1 MFTDI
6 LVVVSLRVLESH
18 AKTTGGEQEF
28 VFPFRVQ
35 PDWLA
40 FGRAL
45 YLMAIFQPVLESINR
60 ACQKKPSAAVRKTL
74 SAPAPRTSLT
84 AQNTRKKERKK
95 EKKRKEIQRPN
106 DSHSNNHNHSHS
118 LVVAA
123 RTVAV
128 TNLVVWEYRRTWTV
142 R

>member
-6 LVVVSLRVLESH
+6 LVVVSLRVLESR

-40 FGRAL
+40 YGRAL

-84 AQNTRKKERKK
+84 DSPKYQKKKKGRKRRERNP
-95 EKKRKEIQRPN
+95 EAKR
-106 DSHSNNHNHSHS
+106 
-118 LVVAA
+118 
-123 RTVAV
+123 
-128 TNLVVWEYRRTWTV
+128 
-142 R
+142 